1 MLLGENEKMARNA
14 QIVATEVMALLGG
27 ETNIE
32 QLTHCATRLRVVTKD
47 DSKVDAEKLG
57 ETEGVH
63 GYFFKNGQHQVILG
77 TGFVGKVFAVLT
89 GNGDVE
95 TSATPK
101 NERAGSTFQRVT
113 RTFSDI
119 FVAIIPA
126 LVATGLLMGLRGLIV
141 NGFGV
146 ELSPQLTTL
155 SQVLTDTAFIFIPVL
170 VTWSAMRVFGG
181 NPVLGIVLG
190 LMLVAPQLAS
200 KWDVAFGNAE
210 ALMIPF
216 FGFNIAVTGLQSSIL
231 PAVFMGW
238 FAATVEKASR
248 KYVPEVLDLILT
260 PFITLLVSL
269 IAGLVFVGPL
279 LLGIEK
285 LITDLV
291 VYFLQIPYG
300 IGGLIYGGAIQFMAV
315 TGMHHTIVPITIAMV
330 TETGFDYINPLGTAA
345 IAGQF
350 GAAIAVMTMQTSK
363 VKKSGMFGA
372 ALPALFGIT
381 EPAMFAVT
389 LPRVKPFLYGC
400 VGGAI
405 GGCLG
410 AIAGI
415 GSAGTGATMLP
426 GMLLYLG
433 GGLGMY
439 ILVMLVAALV
449 AFVMTKLFYKEPQ

>member
-1 MLLGENEKMARNA
+1 MARDA
-14 QIVATEVMALLGG
+14 KVVANRVMALLGG
-27 ETNIE
+27 EGNIA
-32 QLTHCATRLRVVTKD
+32 QLNHCATRLRVVAKED
-47 DSKVDAEKLG
+47 EKVDAEGLSA
-57 ETEGVH
+57 TEGVH
-63 GYFFKNGQHQVILG
+63 GYFFQNGQHQVILG
-77 TGFVGKVFAVLT
+77 TGFVGKVFAIMK
-89 GNGDVE
+89 GNDAIEEAPQAEEKKDKV
-95 TSATPK
+95 
-101 NERAGSTFQRVT
+101 STFQTVT

-126 LVATGLLMGLRGLIV
+126 LVATGLLMGLRGLLV
-141 NGFGV
+141 NGFGI
-146 ELSPQLTTL
+146 ELSPQLNTL

-210 ALMIPF
+210 AMMIPF
-216 FGFNIAVTGLQSSIL
+216 MGFEIAVTGLQSSIL

-238 FAATVEKASR
+238 FAALVERTSR
-248 KYVPEVLDLILT
+248 KYIPEVLDLILT

-269 IAGLVFVGPL
+269 IAGLVFVGPI

-285 LITDLV
+285 LITEAVL
-291 VYFLQIPYG
+291 YSLQIPYG

-330 TETGFDYINPLGTAA
+330 TDTGFDYINPLGTAA

-350 GAAIAVMTMQTSK
+350 GAAMAVMSMQTDK
-363 VKKSGMFGA
+363 VKRTGMFGA

-381 EPAMFAVT
+381 EPAMFAIT

-400 VGGAI
+400 IGGAL

-426 GMLLYLG
+426 GVLLYLG

-439 ILVMLVAALV
+439 VLVMLVGAAS
-449 AFVMTKLFYKEPQ
+449 AFALTKLLYKEPK

>member
-1 MLLGENEKMARNA
+1 MARDA
-14 QIVATEVMALLGG
+14 KVVANRVMALLGG
-27 ETNIE
+27 EGNIA
-32 QLTHCATRLRVVTKD
+32 QLNHCATRLRVVAKED
-47 DSKVDAEKLG
+47 EKVDAEGLSAM
-57 ETEGVH
+57 EGVH
-63 GYFFKNGQHQVILG
+63 GYFFQNGQHQVILG
-77 TGFVGKVFAVLT
+77 TGFVGKVFAIMK
-89 GNGDVE
+89 GNDAIEEAPQAEEKKDKV
-95 TSATPK
+95 
-101 NERAGSTFQRVT
+101 STFQTVT

-126 LVATGLLMGLRGLIV
+126 LVATGLLMGLRGLLV
-141 NGFGV
+141 NGFGI
-146 ELSPQLTTL
+146 ELSPQLNTL

-210 ALMIPF
+210 AMMIPF
-216 FGFNIAVTGLQSSIL
+216 MGFEIAVTGLQSSIL

-238 FAATVEKASR
+238 FAALVERTSR
-248 KYVPEVLDLILT
+248 KYIPEVLDLILT

-269 IAGLVFVGPL
+269 IAGLVFVGPI

-285 LITDLV
+285 LITEAVL
-291 VYFLQIPYG
+291 YFLQIPYG

-330 TETGFDYINPLGTAA
+330 TDTGFDYINPLGTAA

-350 GAAIAVMTMQTSK
+350 GAAMAVMSMQTDK
-363 VKKSGMFGA
+363 VKRTGMFGA

-381 EPAMFAVT
+381 EPAMFAIT

-400 VGGAI
+400 IGGAL

-426 GMLLYLG
+426 GVLLYLG

-439 ILVMLVAALV
+439 VLVMLVGAAS
-449 AFVMTKLFYKEPQ
+449 AFALTKLLYKEPK

>member
-1 MLLGENEKMARNA
+1 MARDA
-14 QIVATEVMALLGG
+14 KVVADRVMALLGG
-27 ETNIE
+27 EGNIV
-32 QLTHCATRLRVVTKD
+32 QLNHCATRLRVVAKD
-47 DSKVDAEKLG
+47 DEKVDAEGLSA
-57 ETEGVH
+57 TEGVH
-63 GYFFKNGQHQVILG
+63 GYFFQNGQHQVILG
-77 TGFVGKVFAVLT
+77 TGFVGKVFAIMK
-89 GNGDVE
+89 GNEAIEE
-95 TSATPK
+95 TPQAEEQ
-101 NERAGSTFQRVT
+101 NDQVSTFQSVT

-126 LVATGLLMGLRGLIV
+126 LVATGLLMGLRGLLV
-141 NGFGV
+141 NGFGI
-146 ELSPQLTTL
+146 ELSPQLNTL

-210 ALMIPF
+210 AMMISF
-216 FGFNIAVTGLQSSIL
+216 MGFEIAVTGLQSSIL

-238 FAATVEKASR
+238 FAALVERTSR
-248 KYVPEVLDLILT
+248 KYIPEVLDLILT

-269 IAGLVFVGPL
+269 IAGLVFVGPI

-285 LITDLV
+285 LITEAVL
-291 VYFLQIPYG
+291 YFLQIPYG

-330 TETGFDYINPLGTAA
+330 TDTGFDYINPLGTAA

-350 GAAIAVMTMQTSK
+350 GAAMAVVSMQTDK
-363 VKKSGMFGA
+363 VKRTGMFGA

-381 EPAMFAVT
+381 EPAMFAIT

-400 VGGAI
+400 IGGAL

-426 GMLLYLG
+426 GVLLYLG

-439 ILVMLVAALV
+439 VLVMLVGAAS
-449 AFVMTKLFYKEPQ
+449 AFALTKLLYKEPK

>member
-1 MLLGENEKMARNA
+1 MAA
-14 QIVATEVMALLGG
+14 SCCSAGG
-27 ETNIE
+27 EANID

-47 DSKVDAEKLG
+47 DKKVDTDALG

-77 TGFVGKVFAVLT
+77 TGFVGKVFEVLT
-89 GNGDVE
+89 GGSDTKAAATQTE
-95 TSATPK
+95 TA
-101 NERAGSTFQRVT
+101 RAEKASTFQSMT

-126 LVATGLLMGLRGLIV
+126 LVATGLLMGLRGLLV
-141 NGFGV
+141 NGFGM
-146 ELSPQLTTL
+146 ELSPNLITI

-190 LMLVAPQLAS
+190 LMLVAPQLAN

-210 ALMIPF
+210 AMMIPF
-216 FGFNIAVTGLQSSIL
+216 LGFNIAVTGLQSSIL

-238 FAATVEKASR
+238 FAAFVEKTSR
-248 KYVPEVLDLILT
+248 RYVPEVLDLILT

-279 LLGIEK
+279 LLGVEK
-285 LITDLV
+285 LLTDLV

-300 IGGLIYGGAIQFMAV
+300 IGGIIYGGAIQFMAV

-330 TETGFDYINPLGTAA
+330 TDTGFDYINPLGTAA

-350 GAAIAVMTMQTSK
+350 GAAMAVMTMQTSK
-363 VKKSGMFGA
+363 IKKSGMFGA

-400 VGGAI
+400 VGGAV

-410 AIAGI
+410 AISGI

-433 GGLGMY
+433 GGLGAY
-439 ILVMLVAALV
+439 VLVMIVAAAV
-449 AFVMTKLFYKEPQ
+449 AFVMTKALYKEPVK

>member
-1 MLLGENEKMARNA
+1 MARDA
-14 QIVATEVMALLGG
+14 KVVANRVMALLGG
-27 ETNIE
+27 EGNIA
-32 QLTHCATRLRVVTKD
+32 QLNHCATRLRVVAKD
-47 DSKVDAEKLG
+47 DEQVDAEGLSA
-57 ETEGVH
+57 TEGVH
-63 GYFFKNGQHQVILG
+63 GYFFQNGQHQVILG
-77 TGFVGKVFAVLT
+77 TGFVGKVFAIMK
-89 GNGDVE
+89 GNEAIEEAPQTEENKDKV
-95 TSATPK
+95 
-101 NERAGSTFQRVT
+101 STFQTVT

-126 LVATGLLMGLRGLIV
+126 LVATGLLMGLRGLLV
-141 NGFGV
+141 NGFGI
-146 ELSPQLTTL
+146 ELSPQLNTL

-210 ALMIPF
+210 AMMIPF
-216 FGFNIAVTGLQSSIL
+216 MGFEIAVTGLQSSIL

-238 FAATVEKASR
+238 FAALVERTSR
-248 KYVPEVLDLILT
+248 KHIPEVLDLILT

-269 IAGLVFVGPL
+269 IAGLVFVGPI

-285 LITDLV
+285 LITEAVL
-291 VYFLQIPYG
+291 YFLQIPYG

-330 TETGFDYINPLGTAA
+330 TDTGFDYINPLGTAA

-350 GAAIAVMTMQTSK
+350 GAAIAVMSMQTDK
-363 VKKSGMFGA
+363 VKRTGMFGA

-381 EPAMFAVT
+381 EPAMFAIT

-400 VGGAI
+400 IGGAL

-426 GMLLYLG
+426 GILLYLG

-439 ILVMLVAALV
+439 VLVMLVGAAS
-449 AFVMTKLFYKEPQ
+449 AFALTKLLYKEPK

>member
-1 MLLGENEKMARNA
+1 MARDA
-14 QIVATEVMALLGG
+14 KVVANRVMALLGG
-27 ETNIE
+27 EGNIA
-32 QLTHCATRLRVVTKD
+32 QLNHCATRLRVVAKED
-47 DSKVDAEKLG
+47 EKVDAEGLSA
-57 ETEGVH
+57 TEGVH
-63 GYFFKNGQHQVILG
+63 GYFFQNGQHQVILG
-77 TGFVGKVFAVLT
+77 TGFVGKVFAIMK
-89 GNGDVE
+89 GNDAIEEAPQAEEKKDKV
-95 TSATPK
+95 
-101 NERAGSTFQRVT
+101 STFQTVT

-126 LVATGLLMGLRGLIV
+126 LVATGLLMGLRGLLV
-141 NGFGV
+141 NGFGI
-146 ELSPQLTTL
+146 ELSPQLNTL

-181 NPVLGIVLG
+181 NPVIGIVLG

-210 ALMIPF
+210 AMMIPF
-216 FGFNIAVTGLQSSIL
+216 MGFEIAVTGLQSSIL

-238 FAATVEKASR
+238 FAALVERTSR
-248 KYVPEVLDLILT
+248 KYIPEVLDLILT

-269 IAGLVFVGPL
+269 IAGLVFVGPI

-285 LITDLV
+285 LITEAVL
-291 VYFLQIPYG
+291 YFLQIPYG

-330 TETGFDYINPLGTAA
+330 TDTGFDYINPLGTAA

-350 GAAIAVMTMQTSK
+350 GAAMAVMSMQTDK
-363 VKKSGMFGA
+363 VKRTGMFGA

-381 EPAMFAVT
+381 EPAMFAIT

-400 VGGAI
+400 IGGAL

-426 GMLLYLG
+426 GVLLYLG

-439 ILVMLVAALV
+439 VLVMLVGAAS
-449 AFVMTKLFYKEPQ
+449 AFALTKLLYKEPK

>member
-1 MLLGENEKMARNA
+1 MARDA
-14 QIVATEVMALLGG
+14 KVVANRVMALLGG
-27 ETNIE
+27 EGNIA
-32 QLTHCATRLRVVTKD
+32 QLNHCATRLRVVAKD
-47 DSKVDAEKLG
+47 DEQVDAEGLSA
-57 ETEGVH
+57 TEGVH
-63 GYFFKNGQHQVILG
+63 GYFFQNGQHQVILG
-77 TGFVGKVFAVLT
+77 TGFVGKVFAIMK
-89 GNGDVE
+89 GNEAIEEAPQTEEKKDTV
-95 TSATPK
+95 
-101 NERAGSTFQRVT
+101 STFQTVT

-126 LVATGLLMGLRGLIV
+126 LVATGLLMGLRGLLV
-141 NGFGV
+141 NGFGI
-146 ELSPQLTTL
+146 ELSPQLNTL

-190 LMLVAPQLAS
+190 LMLVAPQLAN

-210 ALMIPF
+210 AMMIPF
-216 FGFNIAVTGLQSSIL
+216 MGFEIAVTGLQSSIL

-238 FAATVEKASR
+238 FAALVERTSR
-248 KYVPEVLDLILT
+248 KHIPEVLDLILT

-269 IAGLVFVGPL
+269 IAGLVFVGPI

-285 LITDLV
+285 LITEAVL
-291 VYFLQIPYG
+291 YFLQIPYG

-330 TETGFDYINPLGTAA
+330 TDTGFDYINPLGTAA

-350 GAAIAVMTMQTSK
+350 GAAMAVMSMQTDK
-363 VKKSGMFGA
+363 VKRTGMFGA

-381 EPAMFAVT
+381 EPAMFAIT

-400 VGGAI
+400 IGGAL

-426 GMLLYLG
+426 GILLYLG

-439 ILVMLVAALV
+439 VLVMLVGAAS
-449 AFVMTKLFYKEPQ
+449 AFALTKLLYKEPK

>member
-1 MLLGENEKMARNA
+1 MARDA
-14 QIVATEVMALLGG
+14 KVVANRVMALLGG
-27 ETNIE
+27 EGNIA
-32 QLTHCATRLRVVTKD
+32 QLNHCATRLRVVAKED
-47 DSKVDAEKLG
+47 EKVDAEGLSA
-57 ETEGVH
+57 TEGVH
-63 GYFFKNGQHQVILG
+63 GYFFQNGQHQVILG
-77 TGFVGKVFAVLT
+77 TGFVGKVFAIMR
-89 GNGDVE
+89 GNDAIEEAPQAEEKKDKV
-95 TSATPK
+95 
-101 NERAGSTFQRVT
+101 STFQTVT

-126 LVATGLLMGLRGLIV
+126 LVATGLLMGLRGLLV
-141 NGFGV
+141 NGFGI
-146 ELSPQLTTL
+146 ELSPQLNTL

-210 ALMIPF
+210 AMMIPF
-216 FGFNIAVTGLQSSIL
+216 MGFEIAVTGLQSSIL

-238 FAATVEKASR
+238 FAALVERTSR
-248 KYVPEVLDLILT
+248 KYIPEVLDLILT

-269 IAGLVFVGPL
+269 IAGLVFVGPI

-285 LITDLV
+285 LITEAVL
-291 VYFLQIPYG
+291 YFLQIPYG

-330 TETGFDYINPLGTAA
+330 TDTGFDYINPLGTAA

-350 GAAIAVMTMQTSK
+350 GAAMAVMSMQTDK
-363 VKKSGMFGA
+363 VKRTGMFGA

-381 EPAMFAVT
+381 EPAMFAIT

-400 VGGAI
+400 IGGAL

-426 GMLLYLG
+426 GVLLYLG

-439 ILVMLVAALV
+439 VLVMLVGAAS
-449 AFVMTKLFYKEPQ
+449 AFALTKLLYKEPK

>member
-1 MLLGENEKMARNA
+1 MVRDAKV
-14 QIVATEVMALLGG
+14 VANRVMALLGG
-27 ETNIE
+27 EGNIA
-32 QLTHCATRLRVVTKD
+32 QLNHCATRLRVVAKD
-47 DSKVDAEKLG
+47 DEQVDAEGLSA
-57 ETEGVH
+57 TEGVH
-63 GYFFKNGQHQVILG
+63 GYFFQNGQHQVILG
-77 TGFVGKVFAVLT
+77 TGFVGKVFAIMK
-89 GNGDVE
+89 GNEAIEEAPQTEEKKDKV
-95 TSATPK
+95 
-101 NERAGSTFQRVT
+101 STFQTVT

-126 LVATGLLMGLRGLIV
+126 LVATGLLMGLRGLLV
-141 NGFGV
+141 NGFGI
-146 ELSPQLTTL
+146 ELSPQLNTL

-190 LMLVAPQLAS
+190 LMLVAPQLAN

-210 ALMIPF
+210 AMMIPF
-216 FGFNIAVTGLQSSIL
+216 MGFEIAVTGLQSSIL

-238 FAATVEKASR
+238 FAALVERTSR
-248 KYVPEVLDLILT
+248 KHIPEVLDLILT

-269 IAGLVFVGPL
+269 IAGLVFVGPI

-285 LITDLV
+285 LITEAVL
-291 VYFLQIPYG
+291 YFLQIPYG

-330 TETGFDYINPLGTAA
+330 TDTGFDYINPLGTAA

-350 GAAIAVMTMQTSK
+350 GAAMAVMSMQTDK
-363 VKKSGMFGA
+363 VKRTGMFGA
-372 ALPALFGIT
+372 ALPALFGIN
-381 EPAMFAVT
+381 EPAMFAIT

-400 VGGAI
+400 IGGAL
-405 GGCLG
+405 GGCLD

-426 GMLLYLG
+426 GILLYLG

-439 ILVMLVAALV
+439 VLVMLVGAAS
-449 AFVMTKLFYKEPQ
+449 AFALTKLLYKEPK

>member
-1 MLLGENEKMARNA
+1 MARDA
-14 QIVATEVMALLGG
+14 KVVADRVTALLGG
-27 ETNIE
+27 EGNIV
-32 QLTHCATRLRVVTKD
+32 QLNHCATRLRVVAKD
-47 DSKVDAEKLG
+47 DEKVDAEGLSA
-57 ETEGVH
+57 TQGVH
-63 GYFFKNGQHQVILG
+63 GYFFQNGQHQVILG
-77 TGFVGKVFAVLT
+77 TGFVGKVFAIMK
-89 GNGDVE
+89 GNEAIEE
-95 TSATPK
+95 TPQAEEK
-101 NERAGSTFQRVT
+101 NDKVSTFQTVT

-126 LVATGLLMGLRGLIV
+126 LVATGLLMGLRGLLV
-141 NGFGV
+141 NGFGI
-146 ELSPQLTTL
+146 ELSPQLNTL

-210 ALMIPF
+210 AMIIPF
-216 FGFNIAVTGLQSSIL
+216 MGFEIAVTGLQSSIL

-238 FAATVEKASR
+238 FAALVERTSR
-248 KYVPEVLDLILT
+248 KYIPEVLDLILT

-269 IAGLVFVGPL
+269 IAGLVFVGPI

-285 LITDLV
+285 LITEAVL
-291 VYFLQIPYG
+291 YFLQIPYG

-330 TETGFDYINPLGTAA
+330 TDTGFDYINPLGTAA

-350 GAAIAVMTMQTSK
+350 GAAMAVMSMQTDK
-363 VKKSGMFGA
+363 VKRTGMFGA

-381 EPAMFAVT
+381 EPAMFAIT

-400 VGGAI
+400 VGGAL

-426 GMLLYLG
+426 GVLLYLG

-439 ILVMLVAALV
+439 VLVMLVGAAS
-449 AFVMTKLFYKEPQ
+449 AFALTKLLYKEPK

>member
-1 MLLGENEKMARNA
+1 MA
-14 QIVATEVMALLGG
+14 
-27 ETNIE
+27 
-32 QLTHCATRLRVVTKD
+32 TK
-47 DSKVDAEKLG
+47 
-57 ETEGVH
+57 
-63 GYFFKNGQHQVILG
+63 I
-77 TGFVGKVFAVLT
+77 
-89 GNGDVE
+89 
-95 TSATPK
+95 
-101 NERAGSTFQRVT
+101 
-113 RTFSDI
+113 SDI

-126 LVATGLLMGLRGLIV
+126 LVATGLLMGLRGLLV
-141 NGFGV
+141 NGFGI
-146 ELSPQLTTL
+146 ELSPQLNTL

-210 ALMIPF
+210 AMIIPF
-216 FGFNIAVTGLQSSIL
+216 MGFEIAVTGLQSSIL

-238 FAATVEKASR
+238 FAALVERTSR
-248 KYVPEVLDLILT
+248 KYIPEVLDLILT

-269 IAGLVFVGPL
+269 IAGLVFVGPI

-285 LITDLV
+285 LITEAVL
-291 VYFLQIPYG
+291 YFLQIPYG

-330 TETGFDYINPLGTAA
+330 TDTGFDYINPLGTAA

-350 GAAIAVMTMQTSK
+350 GAAMAVMSMQTDK
-363 VKKSGMFGA
+363 VKRTGMFGA

-381 EPAMFAVT
+381 EPAMFAIT

-400 VGGAI
+400 VGGAL

-426 GMLLYLG
+426 GVLLYLG

-439 ILVMLVAALV
+439 VLVMLVGAAS
-449 AFVMTKLFYKEPQ
+449 AFALTKLLYKEPK

>member
-1 MLLGENEKMARNA
+1 MARDA
-14 QIVATEVMALLGG
+14 SQVATTVLDLLGG
-27 ETNIE
+27 EANIQ

-47 DSKVDAEKLG
+47 DNKVNSEALG

-77 TGFVGKVFAVLT
+77 TGFVSKVFNVM
-89 GNGDVE
+89 NGEADVE
-95 TSATPK
+95 PQQEAAQK
-101 NERAGSTFQRVT
+101 ENLSTFKSVT

-146 ELSPQLTTL
+146 ELSPQLMTI

-190 LMLVAPQLAS
+190 LMLVAPQLAN

-210 ALMIPF
+210 AMMIPF
-216 FGFNIAVTGLQSSIL
+216 MGFEIAVTGLQSSIL

-238 FAATVEKASR
+238 FAAQVEKTSR
-248 KYVPEVLDLILT
+248 RIVPEVLDLILT
-260 PFITLLVSL
+260 PFITLFVSL
-269 IAGLVFVGPL
+269 IAGLVFVGPML
-279 LLGIEK
+279 MGVEK
-285 LITDLV
+285 LITEAV

-350 GAAIAVMTMQTSK
+350 GAAMAVVMMQTNK

-381 EPAMFAVT
+381 EPAMFAIT

-405 GGCLG
+405 GGAIG
-410 AIAGI
+410 AMAHI

-439 ILVMLVAALV
+439 IVVMLVAALV
-449 AFVMTKLFYKEPQ
+449 AFMLTKLFYKEEK

>member
-1 MLLGENEKMARNA
+1 M
-14 QIVATEVMALLGG
+14 
-27 ETNIE
+27 
-32 QLTHCATRLRVVTKD
+32 
-47 DSKVDAEKLG
+47 
-57 ETEGVH
+57 
-63 GYFFKNGQHQVILG
+63 ILG
-77 TGFVGKVFAVLT
+77 TGFVSKVFNVM
-89 GNGDVE
+89 NGEADVE
-95 TSATPK
+95 PQQEAAQK
-101 NERAGSTFQRVT
+101 ENLSTFKSVT

-146 ELSPQLTTL
+146 ELSPQLMTI

-190 LMLVAPQLAS
+190 LMLVAPQLAN

-210 ALMIPF
+210 AMMIPF
-216 FGFNIAVTGLQSSIL
+216 MGFEIAVTGLQSSIL

-238 FAATVEKASR
+238 FAAQVEKTSR
-248 KYVPEVLDLILT
+248 RIVPEVLDLILT

-269 IAGLVFVGPL
+269 IAGLVFVGPML
-279 LLGIEK
+279 MGVEK
-285 LITDLV
+285 LITEAV

-350 GAAIAVMTMQTSK
+350 GAAMAVVMMQTNK

-381 EPAMFAVT
+381 EPAMFAIT

-405 GGCLG
+405 GGAIG
-410 AIAGI
+410 AMAHI

-439 ILVMLVAALV
+439 IVVMLVAALV
-449 AFVMTKLFYKEPQ
+449 AFMLTKLFYKEEK

>member
-1 MLLGENEKMARNA
+1 MARDA
-14 QIVATEVMALLGG
+14 KVVADRVMALLGG
-27 ETNIE
+27 EGNIV
-32 QLTHCATRLRVVTKD
+32 QLNHCATRLRVVAKD
-47 DSKVDAEKLG
+47 DEKVDAEGLSA
-57 ETEGVH
+57 TEGVH
-63 GYFFKNGQHQVILG
+63 GYFFQNGQHQVILG
-77 TGFVGKVFAVLT
+77 TGFVGKVFAIMK
-89 GNGDVE
+89 GNEAIEE
-95 TSATPK
+95 TPQAEEQ
-101 NERAGSTFQRVT
+101 NDQVSTFQSVT

-126 LVATGLLMGLRGLIV
+126 LVATGLLMGLRGLLV
-141 NGFGV
+141 NGFGI
-146 ELSPQLTTL
+146 ELSPQLNTL

-210 ALMIPF
+210 AMMISF
-216 FGFNIAVTGLQSSIL
+216 MGFEIAVTGLQSSIL

-238 FAATVEKASR
+238 FAALVERTSR
-248 KYVPEVLDLILT
+248 KYIPEVLDLILT

-269 IAGLVFVGPL
+269 IAGLVFVGPI

-285 LITDLV
+285 LITEAVL
-291 VYFLQIPYG
+291 YFLQIPYG

-330 TETGFDYINPLGTAA
+330 TDTGFDYINPLGTAA

-350 GAAIAVMTMQTSK
+350 GAAMAVMSMQTDK
-363 VKKSGMFGA
+363 VKRTGMFGA

-381 EPAMFAVT
+381 EPAMFAIT

-400 VGGAI
+400 VGGAL

-426 GMLLYLG
+426 GVLLYLG

-439 ILVMLVAALV
+439 VLVMLVGAAS
-449 AFVMTKLFYKEPQ
+449 AFALTKLLYKEPK

>member
-1 MLLGENEKMARNA
+1 MARDANV
-14 QIVATEVMALLGG
+14 VAASVLDLLGG
-27 ETNIE
+27 EQNIE
-32 QLTHCATRLRVVTKD
+32 QLTHCATRLRIITKD
-47 DSKVDAEKLG
+47 DSKVDTKALA

-63 GYFFKNGQHQVILG
+63 GYFYKNGQHQVILG
-77 TGFVGKVFAVLT
+77 TGFVGKVYAVLA
-89 GNGDVE
+89 GDSMEE
-95 TSATPK
+95 TSSTAKTK
-101 NERAGSTFQRVT
+101 ENAGITFQSVT

-146 ELSPQLTTL
+146 ELSSQLLTL

-181 NPVLGIVLG
+181 SPVLGIVLG
-190 LMLVAPQLAS
+190 LMLVAPQLAN

-210 ALMIPF
+210 ALLIPF
-216 FGFNIAVTGLQSSIL
+216 FGWDIPVTGLQSSIL

-238 FAATVEKASR
+238 FASMVEKTSR
-248 KYVPEVLDLILT
+248 KYIPEVLDLIIT
-260 PFITLLVSL
+260 PFITLLISL
-269 IAGLVFVGPL
+269 IVGLIFVGPT
-279 LLGIEK
+279 LLGVEK
-285 LITDLV
+285 LITEIV

-330 TETGFDYINPLGTAA
+330 TDTGFDLINPLGTAA

-350 GAAIAVMTMQTSK
+350 GAAIAVMTMQSNK
-363 VKKSGMFGA
+363 VKKSAMFGA

-400 VGGAI
+400 VGGAF
-405 GGCLG
+405 GGCIG

-415 GSAGTGATMLP
+415 ASAGTGATMLP

-439 ILVMLVAALV
+439 IVVMLSAATL
-449 AFVMTKLFYKEPQ
+449 AFFMTKLLYKEPK

>member
-1 MLLGENEKMARNA
+1 MARDANT
-14 QIVATEVMALLGG
+14 VANKVLSLLGG
-27 ETNIE
+27 EANIDK
-32 QLTHCATRLRVVTKD
+32 LNHCATRLRIVVHD
-47 DSKVDAEKLG
+47 DEKVDSEALSS
-57 ETEGVH
+57 TPGVH
-63 GYFFKNGQHQVILG
+63 GYFFQNGQHQVILG
-77 TGFVGKVFAVLT
+77 TGFVGKVFEVLKSGDT
-89 GNGDVE
+89 GQVIQPVAQDKV
-95 TSATPK
+95 SK
-101 NERAGSTFQRVT
+101 VSTFQSIT

-141 NGFGV
+141 SGFGI
-146 ELSPQLTTL
+146 ELSPQLTIL

-200 KWDVAFGNAE
+200 KWDVAFGSAE
-210 ALMIPF
+210 AMIIPF
-216 FGFNIAVTGLQSSIL
+216 MGFDIEVTGLQSSIL

-238 FAATVEKASR
+238 FAALIERTSR
-248 KYVPEVLDLILT
+248 KLVPEVLDLILT
-260 PFITLLVSL
+260 PFFTLLVSL
-269 IAGLVFVGPL
+269 IAGLVFVGPIL
-279 LLGIEK
+279 HGVEK

-291 VYFLQIPYG
+291 LYFLNIPYG
-300 IGGLIYGGAIQFMAV
+300 ISGLIYGGAIQFMAV
-315 TGMHHTIVPITIAMV
+315 TGMHHTIVPVTIAMV

-350 GAAIAVMTMQTSK
+350 GAAMAVVMMQTDK

-372 ALPALFGIT
+372 TLPALFGIT
-381 EPAMFAVT
+381 EPAMFAIT

-400 VGGAI
+400 IGGAI
-405 GGCLG
+405 GGCAA

-426 GMLLYLG
+426 GILLYLG

-439 ILVMLVAALV
+439 IVVMIIAAIV
-449 AFVMTKLFYKEPQ
+449 AFTLTMLFYKETN

>member
-1 MLLGENEKMARNA
+1 
-14 QIVATEVMALLGG
+14 MALLGG
-27 ETNIE
+27 EGNIA
-32 QLTHCATRLRVVTKD
+32 QLNHCATRLRVVAKED
-47 DSKVDAEKLG
+47 EKVDAEGLSA
-57 ETEGVH
+57 TEGVH
-63 GYFFKNGQHQVILG
+63 GYFFQNGQHQVILG
-77 TGFVGKVFAVLT
+77 TGFVGKVFAIMK
-89 GNGDVE
+89 GNDAIEEAPQAEEKKDKV
-95 TSATPK
+95 
-101 NERAGSTFQRVT
+101 STFQTVT

-126 LVATGLLMGLRGLIV
+126 LVATGLLMGLRGLLV
-141 NGFGV
+141 NGFGI
-146 ELSPQLTTL
+146 ELSPQLNTL

-210 ALMIPF
+210 AMMIPF
-216 FGFNIAVTGLQSSIL
+216 MGFEIAVTGLQSSIL

-238 FAATVEKASR
+238 FAALVERTSR
-248 KYVPEVLDLILT
+248 KHIPEVLDLILT

-269 IAGLVFVGPL
+269 IAGLVFVGPI

-285 LITDLV
+285 LITEAVL
-291 VYFLQIPYG
+291 YFLQIPYG

-330 TETGFDYINPLGTAA
+330 TDTGFDYINPLGTAA

-350 GAAIAVMTMQTSK
+350 GAAMAVMSMQTDK
-363 VKKSGMFGA
+363 VKRTGMFGA

-381 EPAMFAVT
+381 EPAMFAIT

-400 VGGAI
+400 IGGAL

-426 GMLLYLG
+426 GVLLYLG

-439 ILVMLVAALV
+439 VLVMLVGAAS
-449 AFVMTKLFYKEPQ
+449 AFALTKLLYKEPK

>member
-1 MLLGENEKMARNA
+1 MARNA
-14 QIVATEVMALLGG
+14 KVVANRVMALLGG
-27 ETNIE
+27 EGNIA
-32 QLTHCATRLRVVTKD
+32 QLNHCATRLRVVAKD
-47 DSKVDAEKLG
+47 DEQVDVEGLSA
-57 ETEGVH
+57 TEGVH
-63 GYFFKNGQHQVILG
+63 GYFFQNGQHQVILG
-77 TGFVGKVFAVLT
+77 TGFVGKVFDIMK
-89 GNGDVE
+89 GNEAIEDAPQTEDKKDKV
-95 TSATPK
+95 
-101 NERAGSTFQRVT
+101 STFQTVT

-126 LVATGLLMGLRGLIV
+126 LVATGLLMGLRGLLV
-141 NGFGV
+141 NGFGI
-146 ELSPQLTTL
+146 ELSPQLNTL

-210 ALMIPF
+210 AMMIPF
-216 FGFNIAVTGLQSSIL
+216 MGFEIAVTGLQSSIL

-238 FAATVEKASR
+238 FAALVERTSR
-248 KYVPEVLDLILT
+248 KHIPEVLDLILT
-260 PFITLLVSL
+260 PFITLLFSL
-269 IAGLVFVGPL
+269 IAGLVFVGPI

-285 LITDLV
+285 LITEAVLS
-291 VYFLQIPYG
+291 FLQIPYG

-330 TETGFDYINPLGTAA
+330 TDTGFDYINPLGTAA

-350 GAAIAVMTMQTSK
+350 GAAMAVMSMQTDK
-363 VKKSGMFGA
+363 VKRTGMFGA

-381 EPAMFAVT
+381 EPGMFAIT

-400 VGGAI
+400 VGGAL

-426 GMLLYLG
+426 GVLLYLG

-439 ILVMLVAALV
+439 VLVMLVGAAS
-449 AFVMTKLFYKEPQ
+449 AFALTKLLYKEPK

>member
-1 MLLGENEKMARNA
+1 MARDA
-14 QIVATEVMALLGG
+14 KVVANRVMALLGG
-27 ETNIE
+27 EGNIA
-32 QLTHCATRLRVVTKD
+32 QLNHCATRLRVVAKED
-47 DSKVDAEKLG
+47 EKVDAEGLSA
-57 ETEGVH
+57 TEGVH
-63 GYFFKNGQHQVILG
+63 GYFFQNGQHQVILG
-77 TGFVGKVFAVLT
+77 TGFVGKVFAIMK
-89 GNGDVE
+89 GNDAIEEAPQTEENKDKV
-95 TSATPK
+95 
-101 NERAGSTFQRVT
+101 STFQTVT

-126 LVATGLLMGLRGLIV
+126 LVATGLLMGLRGLLV
-141 NGFGV
+141 NGFGI
-146 ELSPQLTTL
+146 ELSPQLNTL

-210 ALMIPF
+210 AMMIPF
-216 FGFNIAVTGLQSSIL
+216 MGFEIAVTGLQSSIL

-238 FAATVEKASR
+238 FAALVERTSR
-248 KYVPEVLDLILT
+248 KHIPEVLDLILT

-269 IAGLVFVGPL
+269 IAGLVFVGPI

-285 LITDLV
+285 LITEAVL
-291 VYFLQIPYG
+291 YFLQIPYG

-330 TETGFDYINPLGTAA
+330 TDTGFDYINPLGTAA

-350 GAAIAVMTMQTSK
+350 GAAMAVMSMQTDK
-363 VKKSGMFGA
+363 VKRTGMFGA

-381 EPAMFAVT
+381 EPAMFAIT

-400 VGGAI
+400 IGGAL

-426 GMLLYLG
+426 GVLLYLG

-439 ILVMLVAALV
+439 VLVMLVGAAS
-449 AFVMTKLFYKEPQ
+449 AFALTKLLYKEPK

>member
-1 MLLGENEKMARNA
+1 MARDA
-14 QIVATEVMALLGG
+14 KVVANRVMALLGG
-27 ETNIE
+27 EGNIA
-32 QLTHCATRLRVVTKD
+32 QLNHCATRLRVVAKD
-47 DSKVDAEKLG
+47 DEQVDAEGLSA
-57 ETEGVH
+57 TEGVH
-63 GYFFKNGQHQVILG
+63 GYFFQNGQHQVILG
-77 TGFVGKVFAVLT
+77 TGFVGKVFAIMK
-89 GNGDVE
+89 GNEAIEEAPQTEEKKDTV
-95 TSATPK
+95 
-101 NERAGSTFQRVT
+101 STFQTVT

-126 LVATGLLMGLRGLIV
+126 LVATGLLMGLRGLLV
-141 NGFGV
+141 NGFGI
-146 ELSPQLTTL
+146 ELSPQLNTL

-190 LMLVAPQLAS
+190 LMLVAPQLAN

-210 ALMIPF
+210 AMMIPF
-216 FGFNIAVTGLQSSIL
+216 MGYEIAVTGLQSSIL

-238 FAATVEKASR
+238 FAALVERTSR
-248 KYVPEVLDLILT
+248 KHIPEVLDLILT

-269 IAGLVFVGPL
+269 IAGLVFVGPI

-285 LITDLV
+285 LITEAVL
-291 VYFLQIPYG
+291 YFLQIPYG

-330 TETGFDYINPLGTAA
+330 TDTGFDYINPLGTAA

-350 GAAIAVMTMQTSK
+350 GAAMAVMSMQTDK
-363 VKKSGMFGA
+363 VKRTGMFGA

-381 EPAMFAVT
+381 EPAMFAIT

-400 VGGAI
+400 VGGAL

-426 GMLLYLG
+426 GILLYLG

-439 ILVMLVAALV
+439 VLVMLVGAAS
-449 AFVMTKLFYKEPQ
+449 AFALTKLLYKEPK

>member
-1 MLLGENEKMARNA
+1 
-14 QIVATEVMALLGG
+14 MALLGG
-27 ETNIE
+27 EGNIA
-32 QLTHCATRLRVVTKD
+32 QLNHCATRLRVVAKD
-47 DSKVDAEKLG
+47 DEQVDAEGLSAI
-57 ETEGVH
+57 EGVH
-63 GYFFKNGQHQVILG
+63 GYFFQNGQHQVILG
-77 TGFVGKVFAVLT
+77 TGFVGKVFAIMK
-89 GNGDVE
+89 GNEAIEEAPQTEEQKDKV
-95 TSATPK
+95 
-101 NERAGSTFQRVT
+101 STFQTVT

-126 LVATGLLMGLRGLIV
+126 LVATGLLMGLRGLLV
-141 NGFGV
+141 NGFGI
-146 ELSPQLTTL
+146 ELSPQLNTL

-190 LMLVAPQLAS
+190 LMLVAPQLAN

-210 ALMIPF
+210 AMMIPF
-216 FGFNIAVTGLQSSIL
+216 MGYEIAVTGLQSSIL

-238 FAATVEKASR
+238 FAALVERTSR
-248 KYVPEVLDLILT
+248 KHIPEVLDLILT

-269 IAGLVFVGPL
+269 IAGLVFVGPI

-285 LITDLV
+285 LITEAVL
-291 VYFLQIPYG
+291 YFLQIPYG

-330 TETGFDYINPLGTAA
+330 TDTGFDYINPLGTAA

-350 GAAIAVMTMQTSK
+350 GAAMAVMSMQTDK
-363 VKKSGMFGA
+363 VKRTGMFGA

-381 EPAMFAVT
+381 EPAMFAIT

-400 VGGAI
+400 VGGAL

-426 GMLLYLG
+426 GILLYLG

-439 ILVMLVAALV
+439 VLVMLVGAAS
-449 AFVMTKLFYKEPQ
+449 AFALTKLLYKEPK

>member
-1 MLLGENEKMARNA
+1 MCIRDS
-14 QIVATEVMALLGG
+14 
-27 ETNIE
+27 
-32 QLTHCATRLRVVTKD
+32 CATRLRVVAKD
-47 DSKVDAEKLG
+47 DEKVDAEGLSA
-57 ETEGVH
+57 TEGVH
-63 GYFFKNGQHQVILG
+63 GYFFQNGQHQVILG
-77 TGFVGKVFAVLT
+77 TGFVGKVFAIMK
-89 GNGDVE
+89 GNEAIEE
-95 TSATPK
+95 TPQAEEK
-101 NERAGSTFQRVT
+101 NDKVSTFQTVT

-126 LVATGLLMGLRGLIV
+126 LVATGLLMGLRGLLV
-141 NGFGV
+141 NGFGI
-146 ELSPQLTTL
+146 ELSPQLNTL

-210 ALMIPF
+210 AMIIPF
-216 FGFNIAVTGLQSSIL
+216 MGFEIAVTGLQSSIL

-238 FAATVEKASR
+238 FAALVERTSR
-248 KYVPEVLDLILT
+248 KYIPEVLDLILT

-269 IAGLVFVGPL
+269 IAGLVFVGPI

-285 LITDLV
+285 LITEAVL
-291 VYFLQIPYG
+291 YFLQIPYG

-330 TETGFDYINPLGTAA
+330 TDTGFDYINPLGTAA

-350 GAAIAVMTMQTSK
+350 GAAMAVMSMQTDK
-363 VKKSGMFGA
+363 VKRTGMFGA

-381 EPAMFAVT
+381 EPAMFAIT

-400 VGGAI
+400 VGGAL

-426 GMLLYLG
+426 GVLLYLG

-439 ILVMLVAALV
+439 VLVMLVGAAS
-449 AFVMTKLFYKEPQ
+449 AFALTKLLYKEPK

>member
-1 MLLGENEKMARNA
+1 MARDA
-14 QIVATEVMALLGG
+14 SQVATTVLDLLGG
-27 ETNIE
+27 EANIQ
-32 QLTHCATRLRVVTKD
+32 QLSHCATRLRVVTKD
-47 DSKVDAEKLG
+47 DNKVNGDALG

-77 TGFVGKVFAVLT
+77 TGFVSKVFNVM
-89 GNGDVE
+89 NGDADAE
-95 TSATPK
+95 PQQEAAK
-101 NERAGSTFQRVT
+101 KENLSTFKSVT

-126 LVATGLLMGLRGLIV
+126 LVATGLLMGLRGLLV

-146 ELSPQLTTL
+146 ELSPQLMTI

-190 LMLVAPQLAS
+190 LMLVAPQLAN

-210 ALMIPF
+210 AMMIPF
-216 FGFNIAVTGLQSSIL
+216 MGFEIAVTGLQSSIL

-238 FAATVEKASR
+238 FAAQVEKTSR
-248 KYVPEVLDLILT
+248 RIVPEVLDLILT

-269 IAGLVFVGPL
+269 VAGLIFVGPL
-279 LLGIEK
+279 LMGVEK
-285 LITDLV
+285 LITEAV

-350 GAAIAVMTMQTSK
+350 GAAMAVVMMQTNK

-381 EPAMFAVT
+381 EPAMFAIT

-405 GGCLG
+405 GGAIG
-410 AIAGI
+410 AMAHI

-439 ILVMLVAALV
+439 IVVMLVAALV
-449 AFVMTKLFYKEPQ
+449 AFMLTKLFYKEEK

>member
-1 MLLGENEKMARNA
+1 MARDA
-14 QIVATEVMALLGG
+14 SQVATTVLDLLGG
-27 ETNIE
+27 EANIQ

-47 DSKVDAEKLG
+47 DNKVNSEALG

-77 TGFVGKVFAVLT
+77 TGFVSKVFNVM
-89 GNGDVE
+89 NGEADVE
-95 TSATPK
+95 PQQEAAQK
-101 NERAGSTFQRVT
+101 ENLSTFKSVT

-146 ELSPQLTTL
+146 ELSPQLMTI

-190 LMLVAPQLAS
+190 LMLVAPQLAN

-210 ALMIPF
+210 AMMIPF
-216 FGFNIAVTGLQSSIL
+216 MGFEIAVTGLQSSIL

-238 FAATVEKASR
+238 FAAQVEKTSR
-248 KYVPEVLDLILT
+248 RIVPEVLDLILT
-260 PFITLLVSL
+260 PFITLFVSL
-269 IAGLVFVGPL
+269 IAGLVFVGPML
-279 LLGIEK
+279 MGVEK
-285 LITDLV
+285 LITEAV

-330 TETGFDYINPLGTAA
+330 TETGFDYINPLV
-345 IAGQF
+345 QQLSRDNS
-350 GAAIAVMTMQTSK
+350 VR
-363 VKKSGMFGA
+363 
-372 ALPALFGIT
+372 LW
-381 EPAMFAVT
+381 
-389 LPRVKPFLYGC
+389 R
-400 VGGAI
+400 
-405 GGCLG
+405 
-410 AIAGI
+410 
-415 GSAGTGATMLP
+415 
-426 GMLLYLG
+426 
-433 GGLGMY
+433 
-439 ILVMLVAALV
+439 
-449 AFVMTKLFYKEPQ
+449 

>member
-1 MLLGENEKMARNA
+1 MARDA
-14 QIVATEVMALLGG
+14 KVVANRVMALLGG
-27 ETNIE
+27 EGNIA
-32 QLTHCATRLRVVTKD
+32 QLNHCATRLRVVAKD
-47 DSKVDAEKLG
+47 DEQVDAEGLSA
-57 ETEGVH
+57 TEGVH
-63 GYFFKNGQHQVILG
+63 GYFFQNGQHQVILG
-77 TGFVGKVFAVLT
+77 TGFVGKVFAIMK
-89 GNGDVE
+89 GNEAIEEAPQTEEKKDKV
-95 TSATPK
+95 
-101 NERAGSTFQRVT
+101 STFQTVT

-126 LVATGLLMGLRGLIV
+126 LVATGLLMGLRGLLV
-141 NGFGV
+141 NGFGI
-146 ELSPQLTTL
+146 ELSPQLNTL

-190 LMLVAPQLAS
+190 LMLVAPQLAN

-210 ALMIPF
+210 AMMIPF
-216 FGFNIAVTGLQSSIL
+216 MGFEIAVTGLQSSIL

-238 FAATVEKASR
+238 FAALVERTSR
-248 KYVPEVLDLILT
+248 KHIPEVLDLILT

-269 IAGLVFVGPL
+269 IAGLVFVGPI

-285 LITDLV
+285 LITEAVL
-291 VYFLQIPYG
+291 YFLQIPYG

-330 TETGFDYINPLGTAA
+330 TDTGFDYINPLGTAA

-350 GAAIAVMTMQTSK
+350 GAAMAVMSMQTDK
-363 VKKSGMFGA
+363 VKRTGMFGA

-381 EPAMFAVT
+381 EPAMFAIT

-400 VGGAI
+400 IGGAL

-426 GMLLYLG
+426 GVLLYLG

-439 ILVMLVAALV
+439 VLVMLVGAAS
-449 AFVMTKLFYKEPQ
+449 AFALTKLLYKEPK

>member
-1 MLLGENEKMARNA
+1 MARDA
-14 QIVATEVMALLGG
+14 KVVANRVMALLGG
-27 ETNIE
+27 EGNIA
-32 QLTHCATRLRVVTKD
+32 QLNHCATRLRVVAKED
-47 DSKVDAEKLG
+47 EKVDAEGLSA
-57 ETEGVH
+57 TEGVH
-63 GYFFKNGQHQVILG
+63 GYFFQNGQHQVILG
-77 TGFVGKVFAVLT
+77 TGFVGKVFAIMK
-89 GNGDVE
+89 GNDSIEEAPQAEEKKDKV
-95 TSATPK
+95 
-101 NERAGSTFQRVT
+101 STFQTVT

-126 LVATGLLMGLRGLIV
+126 LVATGLLMGLRGLLV
-141 NGFGV
+141 NGFGI
-146 ELSPQLTTL
+146 ELSPQLNTL

-210 ALMIPF
+210 AMMIPF
-216 FGFNIAVTGLQSSIL
+216 MGFEIAVTGLQSSIL

-238 FAATVEKASR
+238 FAALVERTSR
-248 KYVPEVLDLILT
+248 KYIPEVLDLILT

-269 IAGLVFVGPL
+269 IAGLVFVGPI

-285 LITDLV
+285 LITEAVL
-291 VYFLQIPYG
+291 YFLQIPYG

-330 TETGFDYINPLGTAA
+330 TDTGFDYINPLGTAA

-350 GAAIAVMTMQTSK
+350 GAAMAVMSMQTDK
-363 VKKSGMFGA
+363 VKRTGMFGA

-381 EPAMFAVT
+381 EPAMFAIT

-400 VGGAI
+400 IGGAL

-426 GMLLYLG
+426 GVLLYLG

-439 ILVMLVAALV
+439 VLVMLVGAVSAFAL
-449 AFVMTKLFYKEPQ
+449 TKLLYKEPK

>member
-1 MLLGENEKMARNA
+1 
-14 QIVATEVMALLGG
+14 MALLGG
-27 ETNIE
+27 EGNIA
-32 QLTHCATRLRVVTKD
+32 QLNHCATRLRVVAKD
-47 DSKVDAEKLG
+47 DEQVDAEGLSA
-57 ETEGVH
+57 TEGVH
-63 GYFFKNGQHQVILG
+63 GYFFQNGQHQVILG
-77 TGFVGKVFAVLT
+77 TGFVGKVFAIMK
-89 GNGDVE
+89 GNEAIEEAPQTEEKKDTV
-95 TSATPK
+95 
-101 NERAGSTFQRVT
+101 STFQTVT

-126 LVATGLLMGLRGLIV
+126 LVATGLLMGLRGLLV
-141 NGFGV
+141 NGFGI
-146 ELSPQLTTL
+146 ELSPQLNTL

-190 LMLVAPQLAS
+190 LMLVAPQLAN

-210 ALMIPF
+210 AMMIPF
-216 FGFNIAVTGLQSSIL
+216 MGYEIAVTGLQSSIL

-238 FAATVEKASR
+238 FAALVERTSR
-248 KYVPEVLDLILT
+248 KHIPEVLDLILT

-269 IAGLVFVGPL
+269 IAGLVFVGPI

-285 LITDLV
+285 LITEAVL
-291 VYFLQIPYG
+291 YFLQIPYG

-330 TETGFDYINPLGTAA
+330 TDTGFDYINPLGTAA

-350 GAAIAVMTMQTSK
+350 GAAMAVMSMQTDK
-363 VKKSGMFGA
+363 VKRTGMFGA

-381 EPAMFAVT
+381 EPAMFAIT

-400 VGGAI
+400 VGGAL

-426 GMLLYLG
+426 GILLYLG

-439 ILVMLVAALV
+439 VLVMLVGAAS
-449 AFVMTKLFYKEPQ
+449 AFALTKLLYKEPK

>member
-1 MLLGENEKMARNA
+1 MARDA
-14 QIVATEVMALLGG
+14 KVVANRVMALLGG
-27 ETNIE
+27 EGNIA
-32 QLTHCATRLRVVTKD
+32 QLNHCATRLRVVAKD
-47 DSKVDAEKLG
+47 DEQVDAEGLSA
-57 ETEGVH
+57 TEGVH
-63 GYFFKNGQHQVILG
+63 GYFFQNGQHQVILG
-77 TGFVGKVFAVLT
+77 TGFVGKVFAIMK
-89 GNGDVE
+89 GNEAIEEAPQTEEQKDKV
-95 TSATPK
+95 
-101 NERAGSTFQRVT
+101 STFQTVT

-126 LVATGLLMGLRGLIV
+126 LVATGLLMGLRGLLV
-141 NGFGV
+141 NGFGI
-146 ELSPQLTTL
+146 ELSPQLNTL

-190 LMLVAPQLAS
+190 LMLVAPQLAN

-210 ALMIPF
+210 AMMIPF
-216 FGFNIAVTGLQSSIL
+216 MGYEIAVTGLQSSIL

-238 FAATVEKASR
+238 FAALVERTSR
-248 KYVPEVLDLILT
+248 KHIPEVLDLILT

-269 IAGLVFVGPL
+269 IAGLVFVGPI

-285 LITDLV
+285 LITEAVL
-291 VYFLQIPYG
+291 YFLQIPYG

-330 TETGFDYINPLGTAA
+330 TDTGFDYINPLGTAA

-350 GAAIAVMTMQTSK
+350 GAAMAVMSMQTDK
-363 VKKSGMFGA
+363 VKRTGMFGA

-381 EPAMFAVT
+381 EPAMFAIT

-400 VGGAI
+400 VGGAL

-426 GMLLYLG
+426 GILLYLG

-439 ILVMLVAALV
+439 VLVMLVGAAS
-449 AFVMTKLFYKEPQ
+449 AFALTKLLYKEPK